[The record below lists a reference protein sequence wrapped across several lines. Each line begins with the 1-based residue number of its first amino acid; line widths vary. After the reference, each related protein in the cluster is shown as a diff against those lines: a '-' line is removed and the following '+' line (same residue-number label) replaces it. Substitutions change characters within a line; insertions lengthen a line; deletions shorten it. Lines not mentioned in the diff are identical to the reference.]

1 MLTREDILQE
11 LEGEAVTTRRLLE
24 RVPEDKLDWR
34 PHEKSFSL
42 GQLAMHIATLPGA
55 LAQVSTLEAFQV
67 KPNGIPRPSA
77 SSTAELLD
85 ALDQSLA
92 QAREI
97 VGAMDGESL
106 ATPWKMVDGEQVLL
120 TIPRSAFLRSVML
133 NHWYHHR
140 GPLTVSLR
148 QTGAPVRAV
157 YGPSADETPVFSRAS

>member
-11 LEGEAVTTRRLLE
+11 LDQEAATTRRVLE

-42 GQLAMHIATLPGA
+42 GQLAMHIATLPGM
-55 LAQVSTLEAFQV
+55 LAQVSTMETFQV
-67 KPNGIPRPSA
+67 NPNGIPRPSA

-85 ALDQSLA
+85 ALDESLT

-97 VGAMDGESL
+97 VGSMDGDSL
-106 ATPWKMVDGEQVLL
+106 ATPWKLVDGDEVLL
-120 TIPRSAFLRSVML
+120 TIPRAAFLRSIML

-140 GPLTVSLR
+140 GQLTVYLR
-148 QTGAPVRAV
+148 QTGARVPRVD
-157 YGPSADETPVFSRAS
+157 GPSADEAPGLSRAG